1 MIKRFYYWL
10 IKKLI
15 LGPVREILEKE
26 NVITLDEKLKI
37 GKLFVAREKPIEDE
51 YFRKW

>member
-1 MIKRFYYWL
+1 MIKRLYYWL

-15 LGPVREILEKE
+15 LGPVKEILEQE
-26 NVITLDEKLKI
+26 NVITLDEKMKI
-37 GKLFVAREKPIEDE
+37 GRMYIADKKIEDE